1 MNFEYLLKQLKAN
14 IFLPKDDSPTKLP
27 DEAGAYVIC
36 AKCIEDLP
44 IKMKELE
51 FLCING
57 LPVIYVGIA
66 GRPTSKVKSLRKRDY
81 KNHFN
86 GKARTSTLR
95 KSIGVLFDLE
105 KRYLYKENK
114 SKYSFIPEHEEKLSL
129 WMKDNLVMHYISI
142 ENPME
147 FEKYLINF
155 FEPPL
160 NLKSNNSEH
169 NKDFR
174 KELYNFRNY
183 TQIK

>member
-1 MNFEYLLKQLKAN
+1 M
-14 IFLPKDDSPTKLP
+14 
-27 DEAGAYVIC
+27 
-36 AKCIEDLP
+36 
-44 IKMKELE
+44 
-51 FLCING
+51 
-57 LPVIYVGIA
+57 GIA

-95 KSIGVLFDLE
+95 RSIGVLFDLE
-105 KRYLYKENK
+105 KTYLHKETRHRYN
-114 SKYSFIPEHEEKLSL
+114 FIPEHEEKLSL
-129 WMKDNLVMHYISI
+129 WMKNNLVMHYISI
-142 ENPME
+142 ENPMD
-147 FEKYLINF
+147 FEKYLINV

-174 KELYNFRNY
+174 KELHNLRNH